1 MNSELNILIEKL
13 LVLLASLSCYF
24 AYVLFGPSYITF
36 LLTLE
41 EFFCRAMALIYVA
54 AFMIPAVYDTQDE
67 LLIIL
72 IGENF

>member
-41 EFFCRAMALIYVA
+41 EFF
-54 AFMIPAVYDTQDE
+54 AVQWRLFTLQPS
-67 LLIIL
+67 
-72 IGENF
+72 